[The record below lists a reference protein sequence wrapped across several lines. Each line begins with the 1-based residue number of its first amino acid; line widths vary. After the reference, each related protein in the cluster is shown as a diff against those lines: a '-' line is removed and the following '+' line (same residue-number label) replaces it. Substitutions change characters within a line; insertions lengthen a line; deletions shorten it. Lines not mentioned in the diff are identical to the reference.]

1 MDDKFGVSFSHRKKY
16 CLKLVDMFIPIY
28 NEEEKHTA
36 YVKDYEMNII
46 IVYSNSLQ
54 LKESIISLFL
64 NKPLQCIGIEK
75 DEPFMSVNCNIN

>member
-1 MDDKFGVSFSHRKKY
+1 LDDKFGVSFSHRKKY

-46 IVYSNSLQ
+46 IVAHNNYWRKLNDG
-54 LKESIISLFL
+54 IYTISYL
-64 NKPLQCIGIEK
+64 
-75 DEPFMSVNCNIN
+75 